1 MPSQEAP
8 KTYEDFADEMTD
20 RMQCAFT
27 IVRSQLGV
35 AASRTK
41 RYYSTFLFIYDL
53 RVKKKEFKPGGWVY
67 AFNPRKYVG
76 KQDKWRKKFNG
87 PFLVL
92 KNIGPVNL
100 LLQKSPRTQPF
111 VIHIDKV
118 KEYYSEEKPNLG

>member
-1 MPSQEAP
+1 
-8 KTYEDFADEMTD
+8 MTD
-20 RMQCAFT
+20 RMQRAFT

-41 RYYSTFLFIYDL
+41 RYYDL
-53 RVKKKEFKPGGWVY
+53 RVKKKEFKPGDWVY
-67 AFNPRKYVG
+67 AFNPKKCVG
-76 KQDKWRKKFNG
+76 KQDKWRRKFNG

-92 KNIGPVNL
+92 KNLGPVNL

-118 KEYYSEEKPNLG
+118 KEYHS